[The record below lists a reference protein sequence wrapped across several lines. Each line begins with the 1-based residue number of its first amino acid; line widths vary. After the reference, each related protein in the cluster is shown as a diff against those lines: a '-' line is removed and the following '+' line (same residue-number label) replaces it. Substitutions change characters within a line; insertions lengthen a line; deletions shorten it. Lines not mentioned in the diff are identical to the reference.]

1 MIYILSMNKIKLAD
15 NEKEQLKRLQQQT
28 KDKRVYRKIAVIL
41 GLDSGFNYASLS
53 NILSLDEITIRRYQ
67 KDYLSNDLENYLK
80 NNYKGYWGKLNSF
93 QLAALVNE
101 LNNNLY
107 QTTTQVADWIEREFR
122 IKYNSQGLVHL
133 LHNETTA
140 Q

>member
-107 QTTTQVADWIEREFR
+107 QTTTQVADWRSEERRVGKECR
-122 IKYNSQGLVHL
+122 SRWSPYH
-133 LHNETTA
+133 
-140 Q
+140 